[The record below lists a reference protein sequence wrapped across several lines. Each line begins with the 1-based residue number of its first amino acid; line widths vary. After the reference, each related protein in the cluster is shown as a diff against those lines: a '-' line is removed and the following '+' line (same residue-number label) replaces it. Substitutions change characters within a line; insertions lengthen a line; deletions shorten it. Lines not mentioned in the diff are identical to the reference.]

1 MKKIILSSLM
11 LLCMAAMFTACDDDN
26 NSNPTL
32 VQPTSFVLNEPQ
44 NKMVDLAYSG
54 YIPMTWNQPDY
65 GGWPAAVEYQFA
77 VSMTGDFTVST
88 DQAEADKTG
97 ETVADFSYLP
107 TIFKSCSG
115 ELPAEEF
122 AKALERI
129 AHWEYENVPE
139 KVTVYV
145 VCYANTAG
153 AKQVASN
160 VVTFEVNPYYVE
172 LKAAPIELWYLV
184 GSEIGSSAWDN
195 GAGSVGS
202 GGLVPMYPI
211 EGNEYDMSSGRGEIQ
226 YAGYFNAGSQFKFVR
241 IPGDWGLQLN
251 YNDVANP
258 GAFLEDLDGDNHNIG
273 IAEAGYYLIRLNTV
287 TLTLVIEKYNATVPG
302 VYTQIAMPGSYQD
315 WNVNDNLMNGMST
328 FAENHDWY
336 VKTMTFSDDC
346 TLKFA
351 ADGAWDVNWGGTTF
365 PYGIGKQ
372 GGNDIAVTAG
382 TYNVY
387 FNDILGTY
395 NFVAQ

>member
-32 VQPTSFVLNEPQ
+32 VQPSTFVLNEPQ

-65 GGWPAAVEYQFA
+65 GGWPAAVEYQMA
-77 VSMTGDFTVST
+77 VSLTGNYTVST
-88 DQAEADKTG
+88 EQAEADKTG
-97 ETVADFSYLP
+97 ATVADYSMLP
-107 TIFKSCSG
+107 TIYKSCSG
-115 ELPAEEF
+115 DIAATDLAT
-122 AKALERI
+122 ALQKI
-129 AHWEYENVPE
+129 AQWQMGEVPE

-153 AKQVASN
+153 TQQVASN

-172 LKAAPIELWYLV
+172 LVPAPIELWYLV
-184 GSEIGSSAWDN
+184 GSEIGSAAWDN

-211 EGNEYDMSSGRGEIQ
+211 AGNEYDMSTGQGEIQ
-226 YAGYFNAGSQFKFVR
+226 YAGYFNAGSQFKFVKV
-241 IPGDWGLQLN
+241 PGYWKDQLN
-251 YNDVANP
+251 FTNVSNP

-273 IAEAGYYLIRLNTV
+273 IAEAGYYILRLNTA
-287 TLTLVIEKYNATVPG
+287 TRTLVIEKYDKAVG
-302 VYTQIAMPGSYQD
+302 VYSQIAMPGSYQEWD
-315 WNVNDNLMNGMST
+315 VTKNLMNPMST
-328 FAENHDWY
+328 MTENHDWY
-336 VKTMTFSDDC
+336 VKTLVLDADC

-351 ADGAWDVNWGGTTF
+351 ANGAWDYNWGALDF
-365 PYGIGKQ
+365 PYGLGTNGGK
-372 GGNDIAVTAG
+372 DIPVTAG

-387 FNDILGTY
+387 FNDILGAY